1 MLVHGRIS
9 YLIPQF
15 SLNVVQTLCRSLAR
29 WKSWLK
35 ISRDSKNPLFL
46 SSLLA
51 TRCITMSDVYFYKY
65 LVNHQVFFRSKYT
78 YALVNIKPLVP
89 GHVLVVPL
97 RTSILRF
104 ADLSVEE
111 SQDYMLTLQLIHKF
125 IIHLYNA
132 DSLNIAIQDGPESGQ
147 SIPHLHTHLIP
158 RYKTDGF
165 GDGIYEKLDRLD
177 LNNTLIDFLKDS
189 NRTRK
194 LVDFSLS
201 QMKVGCPGQMK
212 YYPTKQ
218 FGLKTNSKSIW
229 INDGEYLTYIN
240 ESRRYMYLTY
250 VSINHVDPQSVDI
263 VVYGLESWVRCNMK
277 NRR

>member
-1 MLVHGRIS
+1 
-9 YLIPQF
+9 
-15 SLNVVQTLCRSLAR
+15 
-29 WKSWLK
+29 
-35 ISRDSKNPLFL
+35 
-46 SSLLA
+46 
-51 TRCITMSDVYFYKY
+51 MSDVYFYKY

-177 LNNTLIDFLKDS
+177 LNNTLIDFFERQQSYQKTGGFQPVPDEGRLPRSDEVLSNEAIWLKDE
-189 NRTRK
+189 
-194 LVDFSLS
+194 LE
-201 QMKVGCPGQMK
+201 K
-212 YYPTKQ
+212 YMNQWWGILNLYKR
-218 FGLKTNSKSIW
+218 I
-229 INDGEYLTYIN
+229 
-240 ESRRYMYLTY
+240 
-250 VSINHVDPQSVDI
+250 
-263 VVYGLESWVRCNMK
+263 
-277 NRR
+277 